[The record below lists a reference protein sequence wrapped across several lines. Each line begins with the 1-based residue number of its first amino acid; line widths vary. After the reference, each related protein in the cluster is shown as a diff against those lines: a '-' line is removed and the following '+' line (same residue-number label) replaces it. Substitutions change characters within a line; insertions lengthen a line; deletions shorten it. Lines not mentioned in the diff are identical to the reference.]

1 MSKVIALSVFTQ
13 KGHIYQTFENFPLPF
28 ANKTGHHSGSCRRK
42 RERGAGGGGQ
52 EKGLG
57 GRGDA
62 DLIKGAQTQLFD
74 FPQNEKTRG
83 GGGGGGE
90 RGGGGDLGNEKL
102 ALNQGGGGI
111 GRHLIESEEALERG
125 VGGRGGWRAGVV
137 GSAAGEGVS
146 KGGGV
151 GVVREGEE
159 SLEEELTEL
168 KKSCAALVLSQGCL
182 R

>member
-1 MSKVIALSVFTQ
+1 
-13 KGHIYQTFENFPLPF
+13 
-28 ANKTGHHSGSCRRK
+28 
-42 RERGAGGGGQ
+42 
-52 EKGLG
+52 
-57 GRGDA
+57 
-62 DLIKGAQTQLFD
+62 
-74 FPQNEKTRG
+74 
-83 GGGGGGE
+83 
-90 RGGGGDLGNEKL
+90 L
-102 ALNQGGGGI
+102 ALNQGGGGGGGI

-151 GVVREGEE
+151 GVLREGGARGEE